1 LKNPAPPGRPR
12 CRAGMLF
19 VLALAVPLASGCG
32 RKIVA
37 KVNGDPIYR
46 DEFITRTI
54 NFRQAAPGEAAGL
67 QALSAMIND
76 MIVMQEASRENVVPK
91 DKDIDDRLKMIAQ
104 QLAPRGQTL
113 EQFLQQSGVTMEAA
127 RLEMRNDLARRNL
140 MTKGITVSDAEIQ
153 KFYDEHKKEFTTP
166 EQFTIRQI
174 TVSTEQEAKD
184 AKTDLKNAD
193 FGLVAISRS
202 KDIFKQQ
209 GGLVPPFTRN
219 PPPGF
224 PVDASVR
231 QVAYGLK
238 EKQISEPIKVG
249 NQWVIIMLET
259 KTPAKAPTFEEMKE
273 PIREG
278 LMQQK
283 AQQSGKLDQ
292 VQQKLVSLR
301 QQAEIE
307 ILDEQYKNVPQFQ
320 KQPTPTAP
328 GPAGPEGAAPP
339 GAGAPAPGAG
349 APPAGGTPPAT
360 GGP

>member
-1 LKNPAPPGRPR
+1 LKNPAPPGRLC
-12 CRAGMLF
+12 CRAGMLL
-19 VLALAVPLASGCG
+19 VLALIVPLASGCG

-46 DEFITRTI
+46 DEFVTRTI
-54 NFRQAAPGEAAGL
+54 NFRQATPGEAAGL
-67 QALSAMIND
+67 QTLSAMVNE
-76 MIVMQEASRENVVPK
+76 MIVTQEARRENVVPT

-113 EQFLQQSGVTMEAA
+113 EEFLQQSGVTMEAA
-127 RLEMRNDLARRNL
+127 RVEMRNDLARRNL
-140 MTKGITVSDAEIQ
+140 MTKGITVTDAEIQ

-174 TVSTEQEAKD
+174 TVSTEQDAKD

-209 GGLVPPFTRN
+209 GGLVPPFTAS

-231 QVAYGLK
+231 QVAYRMK
-238 EKQISEPIKVG
+238 EGELSDPIKVG
-249 NQWVIIMLET
+249 NQWVIVKLE
-259 KTPAKAPTFEEMKE
+259 KKEPAKAPTFAEMKE

-283 AQQSGKLDQ
+283 AQQTGKLDQ

-307 ILDEQYKNVPQFQ
+307 ILDEQYRNVPQFQ
-320 KQPTPTAP
+320 KQPMPSAP
-328 GPAGPEGAAPP
+328 GLPGTQGAQPPGEGVPSEPAAPP
-339 GAGAPAPGAG
+339 PGGA
-349 APPAGGTPPAT
+349 PPAT
-360 GGP
+360 GGK